1 MTLQPTIASVVG
13 QISDTRW
20 GQVLQSP
27 HAYAV
32 VEVYAP
38 DGGARQ
44 VGINVL
50 SKLTNALNPLPE
62 TLKETKAIVD
72 SLTSDKIVTLIVMV
86 KVGAVLYVASSG
98 GGKVFLKR
106 NTLLA
111 KLADGPNAISG
122 TLQLF
127 DTVIAA
133 SSCFVSILGETELA
147 SVFDNITPQ
156 EAAEKLT
163 LLLHKHG
170 EASEGGAA
178 CIYHVTD
185 IQSQADDANSSEVIT
200 ESPLSSILFAVR
212 QRVKLILRHIISV
225 DGRIFLRRW
234 YRKIQDKIRGRSLTS
249 FIPSILFVLFF
260 ISVVLGVVHQV
271 TSASNSRIHNTI
283 VEAEHAFEEGTALLD
298 LNPVKGRERLAHSQA
313 LLEPF
318 KSRRVTTSDI
328 RKAQRLYT
336 DVSLSLTKAMQVYT
350 VSPELYFD
358 LSLLKAG
365 GKAEDMSFFN
375 ESLGLLDSV
384 GKTVYALGVANKN
397 GVIVGGGDA
406 FGSAKHIAAY
416 GDFLYV
422 VTGTGISVVDIKEQ
436 KTKPDVIKMDSEWGS
451 IEDMDVFGGN
461 IYLLDIQKSRIWKY
475 VATDKVASSSAGPPA
490 GRQGFT
496 ELREYLNPDSFPD
509 LSKATNMSIDGSV
522 WLGTSTGQILRFT
535 QGKENTFVAQ
545 GVQPEFGK
553 YLKVYTTDTIQ
564 NVYVYDKDNSR
575 IVILDKDGFYLS
587 QYVWKEALTPSGFVA
602 FEAAK
607 KLFLLVDGKLY
618 ALKMQ

>member
-38 DGGARQ
+38 NGGARQ
-44 VGINVL
+44 IGINVL
-50 SKLTNALNPLPE
+50 SKLTNALSPLPE
-62 TLKETKAIVD
+62 TLKETKEIVD
-72 SLTSDKIVTLIVMV
+72 SLTSDQVVTLIVMV
-86 KVGAVLYVASSG
+86 KVGAVLYVVSHG

-106 NTLLA
+106 NKLLA
-111 KLADGPNAISG
+111 KLVDGPNAISG
-122 TLQLF
+122 TLQLL

-185 IQSQADDANSSEVIT
+185 IQSQASDANTAEVAT
-200 ESPLSSILFAVR
+200 ELSASSILYTVR
-212 QRVKLILRHIISV
+212 QRVKLVLRYVVPV
-225 DGRIFLRRW
+225 DGRILLRRW
-234 YRKIQDKIRGRSLTS
+234 YRKIQDMMRGRSLTS

-260 ISVVLGVVHQV
+260 ISVVLGIRYQV

-298 LNPVKGRERLAHSQA
+298 LNPVKGRERLVHSQA

-318 KSRRVTTSDI
+318 KSRRVTTSDL
-328 RKAQRLYT
+328 RKAQRLYA
-336 DVSLSLTKAMQVYT
+336 DVSTSLTKAMQVYT

-365 GKAEDMSFFN
+365 GKAEDMSLFN

-406 FGSAKHIAAY
+406 FSSAKHIAAY

-436 KTKPDVIKMDSEWGS
+436 KTKPDVIKTDSEWGI

-461 IYLLDIQKSRIWKY
+461 IYLLDTQKSRIWKY
-475 VATDKVASSSAGPPA
+475 VATDK
-490 GRQGFT
+490 GFT

-522 WLGTSTGQILRFT
+522 WLGTSIGQILRFT
-535 QGKENTFVAQ
+535 QGKENTFVPL

-553 YLKVYTTDTIQ
+553 YLKVYTTDTTQ
-564 NVYVYDKDNSR
+564 NVYVYDKDYSR

-587 QYVWKEALTPSGFVA
+587 QYVWKEALKPSGFVA
-602 FEAAK
+602 FEATK

-618 ALKMQ
+618 LLKMQ

>member
-38 DGGARQ
+38 NGGARQ
-44 VGINVL
+44 IGINVL
-50 SKLTNALNPLPE
+50 SKLTNELNPLPE
-62 TLKETKAIVD
+62 MLKETKAIVD
-72 SLTSDKIVTLIVMV
+72 SLTSDEVVTLIVMV
-86 KVGAVLYVASSG
+86 KVGAILYVASSG

-106 NTLLA
+106 NKLLA
-111 KLADGPNAISG
+111 KLVDGSNAISG

-185 IQSQADDANSSEVIT
+185 IQSQANDANIADVVTQSSA
-200 ESPLSSILFAVR
+200 SSILHTVR
-212 QRVKLILRHIISV
+212 QRIKLVLRRVVPMDTRIL
-225 DGRIFLRRW
+225 LRRW

-260 ISVVLGVVHQV
+260 ISVVLGIRYQV

-318 KSRRVTTSDI
+318 KSRRVTTSDL

-365 GKAEDMSFFN
+365 GKAEDMSLFN

-384 GKTVYALGVANKN
+384 GKTVYALGVTNKN

-406 FGSAKHIAAY
+406 FGSAKHVASY

-436 KTKPDVIKMDSEWGS
+436 KTKPDVIKMDPEWGS

-475 VATDKVASSSAGPPA
+475 VATDKVASSSAG
-490 GRQGFT
+490 RQGFT

-522 WLGTSTGQILRFT
+522 WLGTSVGQILRFT
-535 QGKENTFVAQ
+535 QGKENTFVPL
-545 GVQPEFGK
+545 GVQPELGK

-564 NVYVYDKDNSR
+564 NVYVYDRDNSR

-587 QYVWKEALTPSGFVA
+587 QYVWKEALKPSGFVV

-618 ALKMQ
+618 LLKMQ

>member
-38 DGGARQ
+38 NGAARQ
-44 VGINVL
+44 IGINVL
-50 SKLTNALNPLPE
+50 TKLTNELNPLPE

-72 SLTSDKIVTLIVMV
+72 SLRSDEVVTLIVMV
-86 KVGAVLYVASSG
+86 KVGAILYVVSHG

-106 NTLLA
+106 NKLLA
-111 KLADGPNAISG
+111 KLVDGPNAISG
-122 TLQLF
+122 TLQLL

-185 IQSQADDANSSEVIT
+185 IQSQANDVNTSEVVT
-200 ESPLSSILFAVR
+200 ESSASSIIHAVR
-212 QRVKLILRHIISV
+212 QRVKLVLRHVVPV
-225 DGRIFLRRW
+225 DGRILLRRW
-234 YRKIQDKIRGRSLTS
+234 YRKIQDMIRGRSLMS
-249 FIPSILFVLFF
+249 FIPSILFFLFV
-260 ISVVLGVVHQV
+260 ISVVLGIRYQV

-298 LNPVKGRERLAHSQA
+298 LNPVKGRERLAHA
-313 LLEPF
+313 KTLLEPF
-318 KSRRVTTSDI
+318 KARRVTTSDL

-365 GKAEDMSFFN
+365 GKAEDMSLFN

-406 FGSAKHIAAY
+406 FSSAKHIAAY

-436 KTKPDVIKMDSEWGS
+436 KTKPDVIKMDPEWGS
-451 IEDMDVFGGN
+451 IEDVDVFGGN
-461 IYLLDIQKSRIWKY
+461 IYLLDTQKSRIWKY
-475 VATDKVASSSAGPPA
+475 VATDK
-490 GRQGFT
+490 GFT

-522 WLGTSTGQILRFT
+522 WLGTSIGQILRFT
-535 QGKENTFVAQ
+535 QGKENTFVPL
-545 GVQPEFGK
+545 GVQPELGK

-564 NVYVYDKDNSR
+564 NVYVYDRDNSR
-575 IVILDKDGFYLS
+575 IVIFDKDGFYLS
-587 QYVWKEALTPSGFVA
+587 QYVWKEALKPTGFVA
-602 FEAAK
+602 FEATK

-618 ALKMQ
+618 LLKMQ